1 MFSEG
6 KIDFAVFIGRFQ
18 PLHNGHMHVIGEALR
33 VARRVIILVGS
44 SNSARTVRNPFTF
57 EERRQMILSS
67 CNGNPRIIVARLND
81 HTYNDNAW
89 LAEVQQTVETEVD
102 RACKLLGD
110 PELAGKSSN
119 GSATITL
126 IGYGKDNSSYYI
138 KMFPQWSATQI
149 SSQFKLI
156 NSSEIREE
164 YFKPYTRIPDVD
176 HSPTAVSSFMRQFTY
191 TEDFKWLVEEN
202 KFYQNYRNIWS
213 GTPYPVVITC
223 VDAIV
228 IQSGH
233 ILLVKRKHN
242 PGKGLLA
249 LPGGH
254 VNPSE
259 TFIDAAVRE
268 LKEETRISDDRG
280 EIPPAMLKSFI
291 DDSKTRLFDDP
302 HRSMRGRVVTN
313 AYYFEM
319 PNRKKLFEVRGDDDA
334 EAASWHSLGS
344 LDPTKLFEDH
354 YHIIKRMT

>member
-1 MFSEG
+1 MNE
-6 KIDFAVFIGRFQ
+6 KTYNYAVFIGRFQ
-18 PLHNGHMHVIGEALR
+18 PLHNGHIHIIGEALAHAEKII
-33 VARRVIILVGS
+33 VLIGSANAARS
-44 SNSARTVRNPFTF
+44 VRNPFTYV
-57 EERRQMILSS
+57 ERESLLEQASLH
-67 CNGNPRIIVARLND
+67 NPRILISPLDD

-89 LAEVQQTVETEVD
+89 IAEVQSRVFEAILRD
-102 RACKLLGD
+102 GGD
-110 PELAGKSSN
+110 PDKARIALA
-119 GSATITL
+119 
-126 IGYGKDNSSYYI
+126 GYGKDNSSYYI
-138 KMFPQWSATQI
+138 KLFPQWGSI
-149 SSQFKLI
+149 ELKSQYSVL
-156 NSSEIREE
+156 NSTNLRDEFLTNFFRVPSEMHVPKVVAEYMSYFVRTEE
-164 YFKPYTRIPDVD
+164 
-176 HSPTAVSSFMRQFTY
+176 
-191 TEDFKWLVEEN
+191 FKWLVEEN
-202 KFYQNYRNIWS
+202 KFYQNYRNMWA
-213 GTPYPVVITC
+213 GTPFPVVITC

-254 VNPSE
+254 VNVAE

-313 AYYFEM
+313 AYYFEL

-334 EAASWHSLGS
+334 ESASWHSLGT
-344 LDPTKLFEDH
+344 LDPKKFFEDH